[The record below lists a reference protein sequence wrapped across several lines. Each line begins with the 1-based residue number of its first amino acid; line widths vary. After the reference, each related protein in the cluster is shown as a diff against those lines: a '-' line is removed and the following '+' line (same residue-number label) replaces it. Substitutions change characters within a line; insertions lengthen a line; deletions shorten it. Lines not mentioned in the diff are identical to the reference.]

1 MSEYREVTWHSLLH
15 QSLLRIMGARP
26 FTPGARSA
34 AGGGGQTH
42 HQCRQKGEESDRG
55 LHGHPE
61 GPDSRAGQEGVPQG
75 AENGGQAHKKE
86 EKLFMRSHM
95 V

>member
-1 MSEYREVTWHSLLH
+1 MS
-15 QSLLRIMGARP
+15 QALR
-26 FTPGARSA
+26 ARSSQCSWGRRA
-34 AGGGGQTH
+34 DT

-86 EKLFMRSHM
+86 EKVFMRSHM